1 MSALTPLTEAAFKM
15 ARQEAGDSTDA
26 TAYALVAALKG
37 VAYELAA
44 LREAYI
50 AADACTCG
58 LYETHERQCAANR
71 AGGEDQ

>member
-1 MSALTPLTEAAFKM
+1 MSALTPQAGDYFHAAH
-15 ARQEAGDSTDA
+15 REAGNSTDA
-26 TAYALVAALKG
+26 TAYALVAAIKG
-37 VAYELAA
+37 LAHEIAA

-71 AGGEDQ
+71 AGGEL